1 MSKITE
7 NAFNKIKKDKFEVSV
22 HWLTQIV
29 IGFSFG
35 VNYFGR
41 KYFCLQF
48 PFVSIQFLLP

>member
-41 KYFCLQF
+41 KYFCLEF